1 MIVGGRIVSVEA
13 KKDLDKA
20 PEGMNVNIDIT
31 SLEATDGRLLVK
43 YSYTIKYL
51 PDSATMVIKGE
62 LFAEEDKDKRKAIED
77 EWKKSKTL
85 TSDFAEDVLT
95 AVTYSGSTVGTLLA
109 YAINVNAP
117 LNIPR
122 ARLNPQAQ
130 KRDAN
135 TAS

>member
-31 SLEATDGRLLVK
+31 SLEVTDGRLLVK

-51 PDSATMVIKGE
+51 PDFATMVIKGE
-62 LFAEEDKDKRKAIED
+62 LFADEDKDKRKAIED

>member
-1 MIVGGRIVSVEA
+1 
-13 KKDLDKA
+13 
-20 PEGMNVNIDIT
+20 MNVNIDIT
-31 SLEATDGRLLVK
+31 SLEVTDGRLLVK
-43 YSYTIKYL
+43 YSYTINYL

-85 TSDFAEDVLT
+85 TTDFAEDVLT
-95 AVTYSGSTVGTLLA
+95 AVTYSGSAVGTLLA
-109 YAINVNAP
+109 YCINVNAP

-130 KRDAN
+130 QKRDTK